1 VPARTVDASDC
12 TSGAVYIDGVL
23 LLRSRRKLSRR
34 LLEDD
39 GWELKVTDNS
49 EVIRWYATKERCEH
63 FRVLLNA
70 VK

>member
-1 VPARTVDASDC
+1 M
-12 TSGAVYIDGVL
+12 YIDGVL
-23 LLRSRRKLSRR
+23 LLRSRRRLSRR

-39 GWELKVTDNS
+39 GWELKFTDNS